1 MNGDRHDLSM
11 SGVVVGVATGIAT
24 AVDMFEAL
32 RLRSPFDP
40 EPESPMNDNKRPLTL
55 SLFAVAALLVAPAAF
70 TAEAEEEDSWDVND
84 PPGGSRSI
92 SIDTDTGTWMSVDVS
107 PDGETIAFDLLGDIY
122 LLPVQ
127 GGEARAIDNGLSW
140 SMQPR
145 FSPDG
150 SEIAYTSDAGGGNNI
165 WIMQADGSD
174 KRQLTHEDFR
184 LLNNPWW
191 SPDGDYI
198 AARKHFT
205 TERSLGTGEIWIYHR
220 NGGDG
225 VAVVERPGE
234 EHQKELGEP
243 AISPDGRYI
252 YYSFDSTPGS
262 TFVYAQDSND
272 QIFEIRRHDFRT
284 GESES
289 FVAGAGGS
297 VRPTPS
303 PDGRYLAFVRRTRG
317 ASAPGSLFLK
327 DLVSGEETAICNR
340 LDQDLQEVWAV
351 HGVYP
356 NMDWTPDSESIVFWA
371 GGKIRRIDVDTLEVA
386 EISFHVDDTRTVY
399 EAPRPEVEVAPAEFD
414 TQMVRNAAVSP
425 DGSQVVFES
434 TGRLYIKS
442 MSGGEPRLLT
452 SDPRDHFEFFP
463 SWSRDGHT
471 IVFVAWNDR
480 TLGHIHSV
488 RARGGR
494 STRLTRTPGHYLAP
508 RFSPDGGTIVYGVAD
523 GGYLTS
529 PDWSIETGVFSIPSQ
544 GGESRRITDDGSNP
558 HFGARSGRLYVT
570 REIDDVRSLVSID
583 LNGEAAHTHARGEYL
598 EQFEVSPDGRHL
610 AFRENFHVY
619 ALPLPP
625 GGLAL
630 DLGTDVGSVPMTRA
644 SGDGGNY
651 PNWSDGDR
659 LHWSLGPV
667 AFSAAVDE
675 LFKPSAENGDNGYAA
690 PEEGVSLSMRLDADV
705 PEGAVALTGARIVT
719 MADGDG
725 GVIEDG
731 VIVTD
736 GNRIRAVGSRDAVD
750 IPAAA
755 EVVDV
760 SGMTV
765 IPGLID
771 AHAHGPQGVEIIPQ
785 QNWSAYATL
794 AFGVTTVH
802 DPSNDAVEVF
812 AASEMQRTGQILAP
826 RIFSTG
832 DVVYGARS
840 TSFAKIDSLED
851 AREHVRRLKAQGAMS
866 VKNYNQPR
874 RDQRQQ
880 VAVAAREENML
891 VVTEGASLF
900 HMDLS
905 MVADGNST
913 IEHNLPQAMLYDDVL
928 QFWEQTNVAYTPTL
942 VVTYGGLSAETYWY
956 QETRV
961 WEHPILSNFVPPDI
975 LRPRSVRRTI
985 APESEYH
992 HATSAAT
999 AKLLADRG
1007 VLVSI
1012 GAHGQREG
1020 LGSHWEIWSFV
1031 QGGMSPMEALRAAT
1045 IVPATALGFADDLG
1059 SLEAGKLADL
1069 VVIDADILED
1079 IQQTDKVSMV
1089 MLNGRLYDAATL
1101 NETVTGDRETR
1112 PFYWQR

>member
-1 MNGDRHDLSM
+1 MNNKKKLL
-11 SGVVVGVATGIAT
+11 
-24 AVDMFEAL
+24 AL
-32 RLRSPFDP
+32 TVLVFGS
-40 EPESPMNDNKRPLTL
+40 
-55 SLFAVAALLVAPAAF
+55 FAVAAQ
-70 TAEAEEEDSWDVND
+70 EREEESTWDVND
-84 PPGGSRSI
+84 PPGDSRSI
-92 SIDTDTGTWMSVDVS
+92 SIDTTRGTWMSLDVS
-107 PDGETIAFDLLGDIY
+107 PDGGTIAFDLLGDIY
-122 LLPVQ
+122 LLPME
-127 GGEARAIDNGLSW
+127 GGEARAIDSGLSW

-150 SEIAYTSDAGGGNNI
+150 SEIAYTSDAGGANNI
-165 WIMQADGSD
+165 WIMQADGSG
-174 KRQLTHEDFR
+174 KKQLTHEDFR

-191 SPDGDYI
+191 SPDGNYL

-205 TERSLGTGEIWIYHR
+205 TARSLGTGEIWLYHV

-225 VAVVERPGE
+225 IAVVERPSP

-243 AISPDGRYI
+243 AFSPDGRYI

-262 TFVYAQDSND
+262 TFIYAQDSND
-272 QIFEIRRHDFRT
+272 QIFEIRRFDLQT

-289 FVAGAGGS
+289 FVTGPGGS

-317 ASAPGSLFLK
+317 ASAPPSLFLK
-327 DLVSGEETAICNR
+327 DLVSGEEFAVYDD

-356 NMDWTPDSESIVFWA
+356 NMDWTPDSQGIVFWA
-371 GGKIRRIDVDTLEVA
+371 GGKIRRIDIDTREVTD
-386 EISFHVDDTRTVY
+386 IPFHVADTRTVY
-399 EAPRPEVEVAPAEFD
+399 EVSRPEVEVAPAEFD
-414 TQMVRNAAVSP
+414 TKMVRNAAVSP

-434 TGRLYIKS
+434 TGRLYIQP

-452 SDPRDHFEFFP
+452 SDTRDHFEFFP
-463 SWSRDGHT
+463 SWSRDGRR
-471 IVFVAWNDR
+471 IVFVAWDDT
-480 TLGHIHSV
+480 TLGHVHSV
-488 RARGGR
+488 PARGGK
-494 STRLTRTPGHYLAP
+494 STRLTRTPGHYLTP
-508 RFSPDGGTIVYGVAD
+508 RFSPDGERIVFEVTD
-523 GGYLTS
+523 GGFLTS
-529 PDWSIETGVFSIPSQ
+529 PAWSIETGVFSIPA
-544 GGESRRITDDGSNP
+544 GGGDARQITDDGANP
-558 HFGARSGRLYVT
+558 HFGARNDRLYVT
-570 REIDDVRSLVSID
+570 REVDDVTSLVSID
-583 LNGEAAHTHARGEYL
+583 LNGEAPHTHATGEYL
-598 EQFEVSPDGRHL
+598 ERFDVSPDSRHL

-619 ALPLPP
+619 VVPLPP
-625 GGLAL
+625 GGLPLAI
-630 DLGTDVGSVPMTRA
+630 GTDLSSVPMTRA
-644 SGDGGNY
+644 SDDGGNY
-651 PNWSDGDR
+651 PNWSADGDT
-659 LHWSLGPV
+659 LYWSLGPV
-667 AFSAAVDE
+667 VYSATTDE
-675 LFKPSAENGDNGYAA
+675 LFAPKDEDGEGGYTP
-690 PEEGVSLSMRLDADV
+690 PEEGVSVSVHLEADV
-705 PEGAVALTGARIVT
+705 PDGMVALTGARIVT
-719 MADGDG
+719 MSAPDG

-736 GNRIRAVGSRDAVD
+736 GNRISAVGPRGSVD

-760 SGMTV
+760 RGSTI

-771 AHAHGPQGVEIIPQ
+771 AHAHGPQGVEIIPE

-840 TSFAKIDSLED
+840 RSFAKIDSLED
-851 AREHVRRLKAQGAMS
+851 AREHIRRLKAQGAMS
-866 VKNYNQPR
+866 IKNYNQPR
-874 RDQRQQ
+874 REQRQQ
-880 VAVAAREENML
+880 VVVAGREENML

-913 IEHNLPQAMLYDDVL
+913 IEHNLPQSMLYDDVL
-928 QFWEQTNVAYTPTL
+928 QFWGQTEVAYTPTL

-961 WEHPILSNFVPPDI
+961 WEHPILSNFVPPHI
-975 LRPRSVRRTI
+975 LRPRSVRRTV
-985 APESEYH
+985 APDSEFYH
-992 HATSAAT
+992 TASAAT
-999 AKLLADRG
+999 AKLLADHG

-1020 LGSHWEIWSFV
+1020 LGSHWEIWSFA
-1031 QGGMSPMEALRAAT
+1031 QGGMSPLQALQAAT
-1045 IVPATALGFADDLG
+1045 IVPATALGYAADLG

-1069 VVIDADILED
+1069 VVIEADVLED
-1079 IQQTDKVSMV
+1079 IFATDRVSMV

-1101 NETVTGDRETR
+1101 NETVTGDRKTR